1 MYGRTALE
9 FLLRGFFDMTNRR
22 GEDNQVE
29 KMRKRLKALVID
41 NDRSILGKIKKRLQ
55 SDGLQSVTCP
65 DFESAWDRF
74 TQARFAIVITYYNS
88 SAGNFCRK
96 LREMDHII
104 PIILLYGADGGFD
117 LTETLEKGCDDFVI
131 KPFDMDELA
140 VRVRLALDRGRGDN
154 GRSFGMKAAKAIS
167 IDGLYIDPIKR
178 ICFRD
183 GNAVD
188 LTITE
193 FNILHL
199 LASNRGR
206 TYSRRE
212 LLNLLWDYDAEV
224 YEHTVNSHVNR
235 LRAKI
240 EVDTRAPRYIVT
252 VWGIGYRFAM
262 EQPQE

>member
-1 MYGRTALE
+1 
-9 FLLRGFFDMTNRR
+9 
-22 GEDNQVE
+22 
-29 KMRKRLKALVID
+29 MRKRLKALAID
-41 NDRSILGKIKKRLQ
+41 NDRSVLAEIKKRLRT
-55 SDGLQSVTCP
+55 DGIETVTFT
-65 DFESAWDRF
+65 DFESAWQYFSQSRY
-74 TQARFAIVITYYNS
+74 AIVITQYNS

-104 PIILLYGADGGFD
+104 PIILMYGRNSGFD
-117 LTETLEKGCDDFVI
+117 LSETLKKGCDDFIV
-131 KPFDMDELA
+131 KPFDVSELA
-140 VRVRLALDRGRGDN
+140 VRVRLALDRIKRADS
-154 GRSFGMKAAKAIS
+154 RSFGRSAGKAIN
-167 IDGLYIDPIKR
+167 IDGLYIDPLQR
-178 ICFRD
+178 IVFVD
-183 GNAVD
+183 GAPVE

-240 EVDTRAPRYIVT
+240 ECDPRSPRYIIT
-252 VWGIGYRFAM
+252 VWGIGYRFAQGKSL
-262 EQPQE
+262 E